1 MMTRSIEN
9 RQFQN
14 LCLSRFSYFFTNG
27 EINCVLCFSRCT
39 SQFTPKEHR
48 PTRRQPGLPGT
59 STWPLPRHQLAL
71 PMLHRRENRFQ
82 SMWTDRDCADY
93 QIRRYSSST
102 LVASCNHAFGRD
114 LGGSCKS
121 TLVSS
126 FTQLCIVYVFLCTD
140 SQNTSFWHWFRVNG
154 KNRAPKWGAVW
165 KEVFAKTHVP
175 FCVVFSTEPEFP
187 SLRGILLLRLII
199 IIV

>member
-48 PTRRQPGLPGT
+48 PTRRQSGLPGT
-59 STWPLPRHQLAL
+59 STWPLPRHQVAL

-82 SMWTDRDCADY
+82 SMWTDRDLVDY

-102 LVASCNHAFGRD
+102 LVASCNHAIGRD
-114 LGGSCKS
+114 LVAAGKVHWSQ
-121 TLVSS
+121 V
-126 FTQLCIVYVFLCTD
+126 FTQLCIIHILLCAD
-140 SQNTSFWHWFRVNG
+140 SQNTSFWDG
-154 KNRAPKWGAVW
+154 
-165 KEVFAKTHVP
+165 T
-175 FCVVFSTEPEFP
+175 
-187 SLRGILLLRLII
+187 LRGEKIR
-199 IIV
+199 VQGGQFFVKP